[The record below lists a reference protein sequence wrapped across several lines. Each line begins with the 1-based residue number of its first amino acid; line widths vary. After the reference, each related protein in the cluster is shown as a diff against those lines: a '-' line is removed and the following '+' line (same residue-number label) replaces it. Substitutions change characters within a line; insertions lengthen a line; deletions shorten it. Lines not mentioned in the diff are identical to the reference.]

1 MRVSVGEG
9 YARHVIGS
17 IATIV
22 DVGRYPLDRPGS
34 PEWQALVERC
44 VADLD
49 ERGMFELPGF
59 LHPDVVDRTRDTL
72 LPRMANESFA
82 VRRMHNVYFL
92 SHVEGLD
99 PEHPALRKIL
109 TANHTLC
116 ADQLLDTALTDLY
129 EWPEFRQFIAAT
141 VGLPELHLMADPLAR
156 VNVLS
161 YRPGQALNWHFDR
174 SEFTTTL
181 LIQAADEAGIFEYR
195 RELRTE
201 TDPNYEGVGRLV
213 SGDDPDVIRCAVE
226 PGALNVFR
234 GRNTAHRVTT
244 VEGERERM
252 IAVFSFYEK
261 PGVMFSDEEN
271 LGFYGRSVS

>member
-22 DVGRYPLDRPGS
+22 DVGRYPLDRTGS
-34 PEWQALVERC
+34 PEWQVLVERC

-59 LHPDVVDRTRDTL
+59 LHPDVVDRTRDIL
-72 LPRMANESFA
+72 LPRMANESFE

>member
-1 MRVSVGEG
+1 MAAAVASLIDLE
-9 YARHVIGS
+9 
-17 IATIV
+17 
-22 DVGRYPLDRPGS
+22 RYPLDRPGS
-34 PEWQALVERC
+34 ADWQQLVDRC

-49 ERGMFELPGF
+49 AVGMFELPGF
-59 LHPDVVDRTRDTL
+59 MFPEVVERTRDTL
-72 LPRMANESFA
+72 LPRMATESYE
-82 VRRMHNVYFL
+82 VRRDHNIYFL
-92 SHVEGLD
+92 SHVDGLD
-99 PEHPALRKIL
+99 PDHPALRRIL

-116 ADQLLDTALTDLY
+116 ADQLLDTALTDVY
-129 EWPEFRQFIAAT
+129 EWSGFRTFIAAT

-181 LIQAADEAGIFEYR
+181 LLQAAEQAGIFEYR

-201 TDPNYEGVGRLV
+201 TDPNYDGVGRLV
-213 SGDDPDVIRCAVE
+213 MGEDPEVIRRAVE

-252 IAVFSFYEK
+252 IAVFTLYEQ
-261 PGVMFSDEEN
+261 PGVMFTDEEN
-271 LGFYGRSVS
+271 LGFYGRTVK

>member
-1 MRVSVGEG
+1 
-9 YARHVIGS
+9 VIGS

-22 DVGRYPLDRPGS
+22 DVGRYPLDRTGS
-34 PEWQALVERC
+34 PEWQVLVERC

-59 LHPDVVDRTRDTL
+59 LHPDVVDRTRDIL
-72 LPRMANESFA
+72 LPRMANESFE

>member
-22 DVGRYPLDRPGS
+22 DVGRYPLDRTGS
-34 PEWQALVERC
+34 PEWQVLVERC

-59 LHPDVVDRTRDTL
+59 LHPDVVDRTRDIL
-72 LPRMANESFA
+72 LPRMANESFE

-271 LGFYGRSVS
+271 IGFYGRSVS

>member
-1 MRVSVGEG
+1 LRVSVGEG

-22 DVGRYPLDRPGS
+22 DVGRYPLDRTGS
-34 PEWQALVERC
+34 PEWQVLVERC

-59 LHPDVVDRTRDTL
+59 LHPDVVDRTRDIL
-72 LPRMANESFA
+72 LPRMANESFE

-271 LGFYGRSVS
+271 IGFYGRSVS

>member
-1 MRVSVGEG
+1 
-9 YARHVIGS
+9 VIGS

>member
-1 MRVSVGEG
+1 MTE
-9 YARHVIGS
+9 S
-17 IATIV
+17 ISSIV
-22 DVGRYPLDRPGS
+22 DVDRYPLDRPGS
-34 PEWQALVERC
+34 PEWEALVGRC
-44 VADLD
+44 VNDLD

-59 LHPDVVDRTRDTL
+59 LHPEVVARTRDTL
-72 LPRMANESFA
+72 LPRMATESFE
-82 VRRMHNVYFL
+82 VRRTHNVYFL
-92 SHVEGLD
+92 THVEGLD
-99 PEHPALRKIL
+99 PDHPALRKIL

-116 ADQLLDTALTDLY
+116 ADQLTDTALTDLY
-129 EWPEFRQFIAAT
+129 EWPEFRSFIAAT

-181 LIQAADEAGIFEYR
+181 LLQAAEEAGIFEYR

-201 TDPNYEGVGRLV
+201 TDPNYDGVGRLV
-213 SGDDPDVIRCAVE
+213 SGDDPEVIRCAVE

-261 PGVMFSDEEN
+261 PGVMFTDEEN
-271 LGFYGRSVS
+271 LGFYGRTAS

>member
-22 DVGRYPLDRPGS
+22 DVGRYPLDRTGS
-34 PEWQALVERC
+34 PEWQVLVERC

-59 LHPDVVDRTRDTL
+59 LRPDVVDRTRDIL
-72 LPRMANESFA
+72 LPRMANESFE

-116 ADQLLDTALTDLY
+116 ADQLLDTALSDLY

-156 VNVLS
+156 VTVLS

>member
-1 MRVSVGEG
+1 
-9 YARHVIGS
+9 VIGS

-22 DVGRYPLDRPGS
+22 DVGRYPLDRTGS
-34 PEWQALVERC
+34 PEWQVLVERC

-59 LHPDVVDRTRDTL
+59 LHPDVVDRTRDIL
-72 LPRMANESFA
+72 LPRMANESFE
-82 VRRMHNVYFL
+82 VRRMHNVYFV

>member
-1 MRVSVGEG
+1 LRVSVGEG

-22 DVGRYPLDRPGS
+22 DVGRYPLDRTGS
-34 PEWQALVERC
+34 PEWQVLVERC

-59 LHPDVVDRTRDTL
+59 LHPDVVDRTRDIL
-72 LPRMANESFA
+72 LPRMANESFE

-99 PEHPALRKIL
+99 PEHPALRRIL